1 MEKLAAVVSCDNCP
15 YLTGLWL
22 IPGFPSGPVVKNL
35 PATQE
40 TWEMWVQSLH
50 WEDPLKKEMEKDSKE
65 AGVALLVEQ
74 SDWGVVMWSDRSGS
88 QTV

>member
-1 MEKLAAVVSCDNCP
+1 MDSPVVCKLRAFGWPSWLWCPVEWIFLLYGKFIESNFVVEKLAAVVSCDNCP

-40 TWEMWVQSLH
+40 TWEMWVQSL
-50 WEDPLKKEMEKDSKE
+50 
-65 AGVALLVEQ
+65 
-74 SDWGVVMWSDRSGS
+74 R
-88 QTV
+88 